1 MSSSEEKPDL
11 CTEFSAELEKII
23 NTVLCAVQAL
33 MKNAEQ
39 KQQHT
44 LEGDR
49 AKREGED
56 GTKL

>member
-1 MSSSEEKPDL
+1 M

-39 KQQHT
+39 KQLHT

-49 AKREGED
+49 VMKKGED